1 MTCKACIDRGQ
12 LSERLKIQPILTI
25 AALEKR
31 YASGLQALKRVDLEI
46 KRGEI
51 FALLGPNGAG
61 KTTLINIVCG
71 IVTPSSGRVSVDGH
85 DVIADYRAAR
95 SLIGLVPQELAITP
109 FETVGQ
115 TVAFSRGLFGKPAD
129 PAFVEKVLRDVALWE
144 RRASK
149 IVTLSGGMK
158 RRVLIAKALV
168 HEPQVLF
175 LDEPTA
181 GVDVELR
188 QDMWQ
193 VVRKLRDSG
202 VTIIL
207 TTHYIEEAELMADR
221 VAVINKGEIIL
232 VEEKHALMQKMGQ
245 KRLTLHLS
253 QPLQSI
259 PPQLAAY
266 QLTVKGRDLV
276 YTYDTQAGET
286 RITKLLDDLDAAG
299 IEFRDLE
306 TTQSSLEYIFVN
318 LVHKE
323 K

>member
-1 MTCKACIDRGQ
+1 LNIP
-12 LSERLKIQPILTI
+12 PILSI

-31 YASGLQALKRVDLEI
+31 YASGLQALKRVDLDI
-46 KRGEI
+46 SRGEI

-71 IVTPSSGRVSVDGH
+71 IVTPSAGSVTVGGH
-85 DVIADYRAAR
+85 DIIKDYRAAR

-109 FETVGQ
+109 FETVWQ
-115 TVAFSRGLFGKPAD
+115 TVCFSRGLFGKPAD
-129 PAFVEKVLRDVALWE
+129 AAFVEKILRDVALWE
-144 RRASK
+144 RRHSK

-193 VVRKLRDSG
+193 VVRQLRDSG

-232 VEEKHALMQKMGQ
+232 VEEKRALMQKMGQ
-245 KRLTLHLS
+245 KRLTLHLN
-253 QPLQSI
+253 QPLASLPPALQSYN
-259 PPQLAAY
+259 LA
-266 QLTVKGRDLV
+266 VNGRDLV

-306 TTQSSLEYIFVN
+306 TTQSSLEDIFVN
-318 LVHKE
+318 LVHNK
-323 K
+323 